1 MTGRSRYLVEAIL
14 VACMGVAAIFLAGHF
29 AGWTLQ
35 QGIRRALFL
44 VGGTALVLW
53 ALARLPRRADAPS
66 WPARHTDAI
75 TLPDERSREL
85 YAVVARRGERPA
97 ALAAALRSAF
107 PVSPG
112 GLPADLLGFLE
123 SPDTARTPDL
133 RTLRRWL
140 DALEEA
146 RA

>member
-1 MTGRSRYLVEAIL
+1 MTGRWRYLGEAIL
-14 VACMGVAAIFLAGHF
+14 VACAGVAAIFLAGHF

-44 VGGTALVLW
+44 VGGTALALW

-66 WPARHTDAI
+66 WPALHADAI
-75 TLPDERSREL
+75 TLADNRTREL
-85 YAVVARRGERPA
+85 YAVVARRGERPT
-97 ALAAALRSAF
+97 ALAAALRGAL

-112 GLPADLLGFLE
+112 ELPPDLLGFLE
-123 SPDTARTPDL
+123 SPHTARTPDL

-140 DALEEA
+140 DALKQA
-146 RA
+146 RE